1 MNQKT
6 IAALTA
12 QAIED
17 RRYFHQ
23 YPELSWEEYE
33 TAKYIKKRLDELN
46 IEVLDYPL
54 PHVVGYIKGTKGSK
68 TIALRADMD
77 ALPVKEKGDKPYQSK
92 NPGVSHACGHDGHM
106 AVLLG
111 VAEWIAQ
118 NAGNISPNIV
128 LLFQPSEETEPSG
141 AADLVERGALDNVDA
156 VYGIHLWQGL
166 EKGKIGLAHGPMMAS
181 SDEFE
186 ITIEGSGGHGSTPHT
201 TVDPIYI
208 SSHIIQGLQAIVS
221 RNTDPNETKVI
232 SIGSIEAGKT
242 YNIIPDTVSMKG
254 TVRAFSLETV
264 NYIEK
269 RIREIT
275 DGICHTFHAK
285 GTVNYIKG
293 TPPLINHEEES
304 RRVERAVHKAFGH
317 DVFEEIKPIMGA
329 EDFSNY
335 LLHKPGAFAFV
346 GMSGEKSRYPHHH
359 ARFDIDEDVLPY
371 AMELMIQIVKDYQ

>member
-1 MNQKT
+1 MSQKT
-6 IAALTA
+6 FAELTA
-12 QAIED
+12 QVIKD

-23 YPELSWEEYE
+23 YPELSWQEFE
-33 TAKYIKKRLDELN
+33 TAKFIKKRLSELN
-46 IEVLDYPL
+46 IELLDYPL
-54 PHVVGYIKGTKGSK
+54 PHVVGYINGAKGNQ

-77 ALPVKEKGDKPYQSK
+77 ALPVQEEGEKPYQSK
-92 NPGVSHACGHDGHM
+92 NPGISHACGHDGHM
-106 AVLLG
+106 AILLG
-111 VAEWIAQ
+111 VAQWISE
-118 NAGNISPNIV
+118 NRGKVSPNIV

-141 AADLVERGALDNVDA
+141 AANLVKKGALNGVDA
-156 VYGIHLWQGL
+156 VYGLHLWQGL

-208 SSHIIQGLQAIVS
+208 SSHIIQAVQAIVS

-242 YNIIPDTVSMKG
+242 YNIIPDTVTMKG

-264 NYIEK
+264 GYIEK

-275 DGICHTFHAK
+275 EGICNTFHAK
-285 GTVNYIKG
+285 GKVEYIKG
-293 TPPLINHEEES
+293 TPPLINHKEES
-304 RRVERAVHKAFGH
+304 ERVERAVQKAFGN
-317 DVFEEIKPIMGA
+317 DVFEEMTPIMGA

-335 LLHKPGAFAFV
+335 LLYKPGAFTFV
-346 GMSGEKSRYPHHH
+346 GMGGEKSKYPHHH
-359 ARFDIDEDVLPY
+359 SRFDIDEKVLPN
-371 AMELMIQIVKDYQ
+371 AMKWMIQLIKDYR